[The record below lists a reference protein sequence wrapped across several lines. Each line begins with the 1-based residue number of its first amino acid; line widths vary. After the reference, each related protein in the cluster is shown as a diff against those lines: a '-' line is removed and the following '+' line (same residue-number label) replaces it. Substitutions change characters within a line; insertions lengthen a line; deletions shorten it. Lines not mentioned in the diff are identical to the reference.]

1 MQAVWNR
8 DMVCPV
14 IAVSAVGNGN
24 CEPCMMRASTPLDS
38 TVRELNGNKSI
49 KFRLE

>member
-1 MQAVWNR
+1 MLLVQAMH
-8 DMVCPV
+8 D
-14 IAVSAVGNGN
+14 AGQHS
-24 CEPCMMRASTPLDS
+24 LDS